1 MLGDIKYC
9 RLVEQFNDERK
20 GYLIEKNDEKWETTV
35 VPKLRNFC
43 EIFHS
48 LLSEG
53 VWIVLNF
60 NESPIFSQRISIK

>member
-48 LLSEG
+48 LLSES
-53 VWIVLNF
+53 V
-60 NESPIFSQRISIK
+60 